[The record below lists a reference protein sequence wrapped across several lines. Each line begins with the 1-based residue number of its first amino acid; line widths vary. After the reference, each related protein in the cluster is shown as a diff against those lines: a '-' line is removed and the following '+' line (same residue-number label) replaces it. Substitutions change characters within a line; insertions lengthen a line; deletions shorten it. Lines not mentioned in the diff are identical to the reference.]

1 MTTDNQ
7 KSKIENR
14 STERVPA
21 GRERPR
27 SHRRWRLSRRGF
39 LIGAGVTGVGLALGW
54 TLGLPALHLRM
65 AESFDSGEGAPG
77 ADWPTDPWAWFEVLE
92 DSRIRFYVAKVEMG
106 QGVHTALAQIAA
118 EELGIAWADL
128 DVAQA
133 TTHVGP
139 ADSFGTSGS
148 MSVTSLYT
156 PLREVAATLRELLRA
171 EAATTLG
178 QAADKL
184 VIDGRGFAVNGDAA
198 TRVDFYTLVANKS
211 EWEVPET
218 PPTLKNFTD
227 FQVIGQSLPRVD
239 IPAKVTGAAIYGYD
253 MRVEGMKYG
262 AIARPPTIEAKLTAA
277 QPGNAQNSP
286 GVHTVVTAE
295 DFAGVVADSRAQAR
309 AALAELQLAWDEGKL
324 WQQAEIDQ
332 AVTVAESGGVIIQ
345 SEGDAPTLLRQKAT
359 LRAEYRSPF
368 AVQTPLEAQAAV
380 ADVRSDNARVWVS
393 TQMQGRTRDIVAE
406 AIGLKAEQVE
416 IIPTYLGGGFGR
428 KAGFEVAVEAAR
440 LSKAARAPVHV
451 GWDRT
456 EELRYGYFR
465 PPTHHVLSANLD
477 DSGKIAALEH
487 QQASGDVAFGFLP
500 GFLTLVMGADF
511 GATRGARIA
520 YNIPNVQTVAHRIE
534 LPVRTGWWR
543 GLGLLANTFAI
554 ESFMDELAH
563 TAGIDPLTFRLNHL
577 ADDQRE
583 QRLRAVLAAA
593 AEKAGWGSRAPAGRA
608 RGLACCI
615 DADTVVA
622 QVAEVSFDATTN
634 RIRVHQ
640 ITAAMDCGLTVNP
653 DGAAAQIEGNIMWGV
668 SSTFLEE
675 MRVKDG
681 QIALNNFDTYP
692 LLTMRD
698 APHVEVVLLEA
709 GDGKPRGVGEPPIG
723 PVAAA
728 IGNAFFALTGM
739 RLRQLPF
746 TPERVQAALV

>member
-1 MTTDNQ
+1 MSSENL
-7 KSKIENR
+7 KSEIQNPKSN
-14 STERVPA
+14 
-21 GRERPR
+21 
-27 SHRRWRLSRRGF
+27 RRWRISRRGF
-39 LIGAGVTGVGLALGW
+39 LIGAGVTGVGLALGV
-54 TLGLPALHLRM
+54 TFGMPALHLRM
-65 AESFDSGEGAPG
+65 AEMADSGGAPG
-77 ADWPTDPWAWFEVLE
+77 GDFTSDPWAWFEVLE
-92 DSRIRFYVAKVEMG
+92 DSRIRLYVSKVEMG
-106 QGVHTALAQIAA
+106 QGVHTAIAQIAA

-133 TTHVGP
+133 STSIGP
-139 ADSFGTSGS
+139 ADAFGTAGS
-148 MSVTSLYT
+148 TSVSSLYT
-156 PLREVAATLRELLRA
+156 PVRQVAATLHAMLRT
-171 EAATTLG
+171 EAARALG
-178 QAADKL
+178 QPTEKIAI
-184 VIDGRGFAVNGDAA
+184 VERGFAVTSDA
-198 TRVDFYTLVANKS
+198 TKRIDFYPLVANKQD
-211 EWEVPET
+211 WEVPET
-218 PPTLKNFTD
+218 APPLKAFTQ

-239 IPAKVTGAAIYGYD
+239 IPAKVTGQAIYGYD

-262 AIARPPTIEAKLTAA
+262 AVARPPTIEAKLTTA
-277 QPGNAQNSP
+277 QPGTAKTMP
-286 GVHTVVTAE
+286 GVHTVVTAD

-309 AALAELQLAWDEGKL
+309 AALAELEMNWEEGKL
-324 WQQAEIDQ
+324 WQQAELDQ
-332 AVTVAESGGVIIQ
+332 AVTVGESGGITIQ
-345 SEGDAPTLLRQKAT
+345 REGNAPQMLQQKSS

-368 AVQTPLEAQAAV
+368 AVQTPLEAQAAL
-380 ADVRSDNARVWVS
+380 ADVHPDGARIWAS

-406 AIGLKAEQVE
+406 AIGMDAEKVE

-440 LSKAARAPVHV
+440 LSKAAGVPVHV

-465 PPTHHVLSANLD
+465 PPTHHVLAATLD

-500 GFLTLVMGADF
+500 GFLALVMGADF
-511 GATRGARIA
+511 GATRGARITYA
-520 YNIPNVQTVAHRIE
+520 IPNLHTVAHRIQ

-563 TAGIDPLTFRLNHL
+563 SAGVDPLTFRLNHL
-577 ADDQRE
+577 GDDQRG
-583 QRLRAVLAAA
+583 QRLRAVVEAVTT
-593 AEKAGWGSRAPAGRA
+593 KAGWDSAPPAGRA
-608 RGLACCI
+608 RGLACCV
-615 DADTVVA
+615 DADTTVA
-622 QVAEVSFDATTN
+622 QVAEVSFDAATH

-640 ITAAMDCGLTVNP
+640 ITVAMDCGLIINP

-668 SSTFLEE
+668 GSTFIEE
-675 MRVKDG
+675 MQVKDG
-681 QIALNNFDTYP
+681 QIALNNFDSYP

-728 IGNAFFALTGM
+728 IGNAFFALTGT
-739 RLRQLPF
+739 RLRQIPF
-746 TPERVQAALV
+746 TPERVQAAMAG

>member
-1 MTTDNQ
+1 MTTETQTPEIKTQ
-7 KSKIENR
+7 KPK
-14 STERVPA
+14 
-21 GRERPR
+21 
-27 SHRRWRLSRRGF
+27 RRWRLSRRGF

-54 TLGLPALHLRM
+54 TFGLPALHLRM
-65 AESFDSGEGAPG
+65 AESLDSGDGVPG
-77 ADWPTDPWAWFEVLE
+77 ADWPADPWAWFEVLE
-92 DSRIRFYVAKVEMG
+92 DSRIRFYTAKVEMG

-118 EELGIAWADL
+118 EELGIGWADL

-148 MSVTSLYT
+148 MSVATVYT
-156 PLREVAATLRELLRA
+156 PLREAAATLREMLRTA
-171 EAATTLG
+171 AATTLS
-178 QAADKL
+178 QPVDNV
-184 VIDGRGFAVNGDAA
+184 VIDGRGFAVAGDA
-198 TRVDFYTLVANKS
+198 TKRVDFYALVANKR
-211 EWEVPET
+211 EWDVPET
-218 PPTLKNFTD
+218 APPLKNFTD
-227 FQVIGQSLPRVD
+227 FQVIGQPLPRVD
-239 IPAKVTGAAIYGYD
+239 IPAKVTGQAIYGYD

-262 AIARPPTIEAKLTAA
+262 AIARPPTIEGKLTAA
-277 QPGNAQNSP
+277 QPGKAKELA
-286 GVHTVVTAE
+286 GVHTVVTEA

-309 AALAELQLAWDEGKL
+309 AALTQLQLTWDEGKR

-332 AVTVAESGGVIIQ
+332 AVAVGDSGGVTIQ
-345 SEGDAPTLLRQKAT
+345 SEGDAPSLLQQQTT

-380 ADVRSDNARVWVS
+380 ADVRSDSARVWVS
-393 TQMQGRTRDIVAE
+393 TQMQGRTRDVVAE
-406 AIGLKAEQVE
+406 AIGLEAEKVE

-440 LSKAARAPVHV
+440 LSKAAGVPVHV

-465 PPTHHVLSANLD
+465 PPTHHVLAANLD
-477 DSGKIAALEH
+477 ENGQIVALEH

-500 GFLTLVMGADF
+500 GFLALVMGADF
-511 GATRGARIA
+511 GATRGARLI
-520 YNIPNVQTVAHRIE
+520 YDVPNRQTVAHRVQ

-563 TAGIDPLTFRLNHL
+563 SAAIDPLTFRLNHL
-577 ADDQRE
+577 GDDQRS
-583 QRLRAVLAAA
+583 QRLRAVLEAV
-593 AEKAGWGSRAPAGRA
+593 AEKAGWGQAAPEGRA

-615 DADTVVA
+615 DADTTVA
-622 QVAEVSFDATTN
+622 QVAEVSFDAATN
-634 RIRVHQ
+634 RIKVHQ
-640 ITAAMDCGLTVNP
+640 ITAAMDCGLTINP
-653 DGAAAQIEGNIMWGV
+653 DGAAAQIEGNIIWGV
-668 SSTFLEE
+668 GSTFLEE
-675 MRVKDG
+675 LQVKDG

-698 APHVEVVLLEA
+698 APHVEVTLLEA

-728 IGNAFFALTGM
+728 IGNAFFALTGT
-739 RLRQLPF
+739 RLRQIPF
-746 TPERVQAALV
+746 TPERVRAALAA

>member
-1 MTTDNQ
+1 MTSENHLTEVHENP
-7 KSKIENR
+7 KSR
-14 STERVPA
+14 
-21 GRERPR
+21 
-27 SHRRWRLSRRGF
+27 RRWRISRRGF

-54 TLGLPALHLRM
+54 TFGLPALHLRM
-65 AESFDSGEGAPG
+65 AESFDSGESAPG
-77 ADWPTDPWAWFEVLE
+77 GDLPTDPWGWFEVLA
-92 DSRIRFYVAKVEMG
+92 DSRIRLYVSKVEMG
-106 QGVHTALAQIAA
+106 QGVHSALAQIAV

-133 TTHVGP
+133 TSQVGP
-139 ADSFGTSGS
+139 ADAFGTAGS
-148 MSVTSLYT
+148 TSISTLYT
-156 PLREVAATLRELLRA
+156 PLRQVAATLREMLRA
-171 EAATTLG
+171 EAATVLG
-178 QAADKL
+178 QPADKL
-184 VIDGRGFAVNGDAA
+184 VIDGRGFAVGGVAA
-198 TRVDFYTLVANKS
+198 KRVDFYTLVVNKS

-218 PPTLKNFTD
+218 PPALKSFTD
-227 FQVIGQSLPRVD
+227 FQVIGQPLPRVD

-262 AIARPPTIEAKLTAA
+262 AIARPPTIEGKLTAA
-277 QPGNAQNSP
+277 QPGKAKEVA
-286 GVHTVVTAE
+286 GVHTVVTE
-295 DFAGVVADSRAQAR
+295 TDFAGVVADSRVQAR
-309 AALAELQLAWDEGKL
+309 AALAELQLTWEEGRR
-324 WQQAEIDQ
+324 WQQTEIDQ
-332 AVTVAESGGVIIQ
+332 AVTVGADGGITIQ
-345 SEGDAPTLLRQKAT
+345 SEGDAPSLLRQKTT

-380 ADVRSDNARVWVS
+380 ADVRSDSARLWVS

-406 AIGLKAEQVE
+406 AIGLEAEKVE

-440 LSKAARAPVHV
+440 LSKAAGVPVHV

-477 DSGKIAALEH
+477 DNGAITALEH

-500 GFLTLVMGADF
+500 GFLALVMGADF
-511 GATRGARIA
+511 GATRGARVGYA
-520 YNIPNVQTVAHRIE
+520 IPNLQTVAHRVQ

-563 TAGIDPLTFRLNHL
+563 SAGIDPLTFRLNHL
-577 ADDQRE
+577 GNEPRG
-583 QRLRAVLAAA
+583 QRLRAVLAAV
-593 AEKAGWGSRAPAGRA
+593 AEKSGWGQAAPAGRA

-622 QVAEVSFDATTN
+622 QVAEVSFDAATN
-634 RIRVHQ
+634 RIKVHQ
-640 ITAAMDCGLTVNP
+640 ITAAMDCGLTINP
-653 DGAAAQIEGNIMWGV
+653 DGAAAQIEGNIIWGV
-668 SSTFLEE
+668 GSTFLEE
-675 MRVKDG
+675 MQIKDG

-709 GDGKPRGVGEPPIG
+709 GDGQPRGVGEPPIG

-728 IGNAFFALTGM
+728 IGNAFFALTGT
-739 RLRQLPF
+739 RLRQIPF
-746 TPERVQAALV
+746 TPERVQAARAA